1 MTPMSST
8 PLWAAALGVTTLM
21 QMTSAFLL
29 SAMVVIGPTI
39 TAAAGVSPEH
49 VGALSAIGAF
59 GTMLFLAGGGPLLE
73 RFGPVRLLQT
83 GVIVAALSLG
93 LAMIG
98 WWPAMLLASLL
109 IGMGYGP
116 SPPAGSDILQRHSPI
131 GQRALIFSIKQSAVP
146 LGGAFVGLLVPPLAV
161 IYGWRFGLTAAAVI
175 AAGTTLLVQPF
186 REALDVERDR
196 DFIVPLSSFLSLAT
210 LTMPFRAMS
219 LSPALP
225 RLTFIGFALA
235 TAQGCLLGFYVTYLV
250 ADIGVPLTTAG
261 IAFAVMQA
269 AGVAGRIVIGWLAD
283 RIGSAMRTLVALAIG
298 STCASLLIVA
308 CTSDWAW
315 WAVLCSAG
323 AAGLAATS
331 WNGVYLAEIARVAPQ
346 GKVGEATAGASLL
359 TFVGYVLGP
368 AAFAMI
374 VDLADSYRIAFA
386 IAALLPL
393 SAVALLRR
401 GEAASPA

>member
-1 MTPMSST
+1 MWIS
-8 PLWAAALGVTTLM
+8 ALGVTTLM

-29 SAMVVIGPTI
+29 SALVVVGPTI

-49 VGALSAIGAF
+49 IGELSAISAF
-59 GTMLFLAGGGPLLE
+59 GTMLFLAGGSPLLV
-73 RFGPVRLLQT
+73 RFGPVRLLQMGT
-83 GVIVAALSLG
+83 ILAALALG
-93 LAMIG
+93 LALTG
-98 WWPAMLLASLL
+98 WWPAMLAAALL
-109 IGMGYGP
+109 IGVGYGP
-116 SPPAGSDILQRHSPI
+116 SPPAGSDILQRHSPV

-161 IYGWRFGLTAAAVI
+161 LYGWRLGLTAAAVI
-175 AAGTTLLVQPF
+175 AAATTLLVQPF

-196 DFIVPLSSFLSLAT
+196 HGAVPLSTFLSLAT
-210 LTMPFRAMS
+210 LTMPVRAMA

-250 ADIGVPLTTAG
+250 ADIGVPLTAAG
-261 IAFAVMQA
+261 VAFAVMQA

-283 RIGSAMRTLVALAIG
+283 RVGSAMRTLAALAIG
-298 STCASLLIVA
+298 STCASLLTVA
-308 CTSDWAW
+308 CASGWPR
-315 WAVLCSAG
+315 WAVLSSAG

-331 WNGVYLAEIARVAPQ
+331 WNGVYLAEIARVAPH

-368 AAFAMI
+368 AVFAMV
-374 VDLADSYRIAFA
+374 VDATDSYRTGFA

-393 SAVALLRR
+393 SAVIAWRR
-401 GEAASPA
+401 VPSAA